1 MVGKIIKVNRKQQ
14 KPVPLSASA
23 GGGLNGNTMTLN
35 ISRAGSEASTAMQ
48 QININATTGLGGG
61 ATGNIVAS
69 IRVFGS
75 SRLTIA

>member
-1 MVGKIIKVNRKQQ
+1 MGNIEISRHAGEYE
-14 KPVPLSASA
+14 LTTASA

-35 ISRAGSEASTAMQ
+35 ISRAGSESNTSMQ

-61 ATGNIVAS
+61 ATSNIIAS
-69 IRVFGS
+69 IRVVGS